1 MLQSGLN
8 WLDAEVARE
17 RYQTLLQ
24 EAEIDRT
31 MRRLRGDDTSRQHGL
46 GERLGNVLIALGCRL
61 KRVPV
66 SDVLSR
72 ASVDRRLSSANG
84 EGIS

>member
-8 WLDAEVARE
+8 WLDAEVGRE
-17 RYQTLLQ
+17 RYRTLLQ

-31 MRRLRGDDTSRQHGL
+31 MRRLRGNDAFPRHGL
-46 GERLGNVLIALGCRL
+46 GERLGNLLIALGCRL
-61 KRVPV
+61 KRVPA

-84 EGIS
+84 EAIS